1 MTVEYLVQ
9 VMNRSLRK
17 VEETIDQVELQTHM
31 SQADQRQI
39 MQAVLELSDRIKLI
53 EMHVDLNRKI
63 EFTFTHEQHI
73 D

>member
-17 VEETIDQVELQTHM
+17 VEETIDQVEIRTHM
-31 SQADQRQI
+31 SQTDQRQI